1 VAEQNGA
8 GANSKQMGVAQ
19 LSSITTLRQR
29 AREHMEKGAVTE
41 TYGADRET
49 VLRLLN
55 EALATEIVCTLRYRR
70 HFFMANGI
78 HAEAVKEEF
87 RTHAEEEQEH
97 ADMIAARIVQLDGEP
112 NFDPRGLAE
121 RSHAEYVAGNSLN
134 DMIRENLVAERVA
147 IDSYKEMI
155 AFIGAGDP
163 STKRMLEKI
172 LAKEEEHAEDLSSM
186 LVAVSPSFRP
196 TDSAIG

>member
-1 VAEQNGA
+1 VTKQQGNTGSDSRQTGA
-8 GANSKQMGVAQ
+8 AQ
-19 LSSITTLRQR
+19 LSSIAALRQR
-29 AREHMEKGAVTE
+29 ARQHMEKGAVTE

-78 HAEAVKEEF
+78 HAEGVKEEF
-87 RTHAEEEQEH
+87 RTHAQEEQEH
-97 ADMIAARIVQLDGEP
+97 ADLIAARIVQLDGEP

-155 AFIGAGDP
+155 AFLGAGDP
-163 STKRMLEKI
+163 TTKRMLETI

-186 LVAVSPSFRP
+186 LVVVGPQSRAAEAAR
-196 TDSAIG
+196 

>member
-1 VAEQNGA
+1 MNHDGQKISG
-8 GANSKQMGVAQ
+8 
-19 LSSITTLRQR
+19 LSSIAALRQR
-29 AREHMEKGAVTE
+29 ARQHMEKGAVTE

-78 HAEAVKEEF
+78 HAEGVKEEF
-87 RTHAEEEQEH
+87 LTHAHEEQAH
-97 ADMIAARIVQLDGEP
+97 ADLIAARIVQLDGEP

-121 RSHAEYVAGNSLN
+121 RSHAEYVAGDSLD
-134 DMIRENLVAERVA
+134 DMIREDLVAERVA

-155 AFIGAGDP
+155 TYIGPRDP
-163 STKRMLEKI
+163 
-172 LAKEEEHAEDLSSM
+172 
-186 LVAVSPSFRP
+186 
-196 TDSAIG
+196 